1 MGTTTG
7 TTETTP
13 PARSPEPALPGET
26 GDRWHFGGPVPAAF
40 DEPVRRSVPLYDEGH
55 RLILELSDFF
65 LNVGSGRVVD
75 LGCSTGTLLSG
86 LAARHDGRGMSFLG
100 VDSEPDMVAH
110 AADRCADDAR
120 IAIRHASAT
129 DPDCFTADRSPDDLR
144 RPPQTRE
151 TKRAN
156 KSETAAGA
164 DLIVSYY
171 TMQFVPPR
179 QRQQVF
185 DRIYQSLNWG
195 GALVLFEKVR
205 APDARFQDMATQLY
219 QEFKQRQGYRSE
231 EILAKSRA
239 LKGVLEPFSTQGNL
253 DLMRRAG
260 VEDITSVRKYVCF
273 EGFLAIK

>member
-1 MGTTTG
+1 MGTTR
-7 TTETTP
+7 ETTP
-13 PARSPEPALPGET
+13 PEPSSEQALPGET

-40 DEPVRRSVPLYDEGH
+40 DEHVRRSVPFYDEGH

-65 LNVGSGRVVD
+65 LNAGSGRVVD
-75 LGCSTGTLLSG
+75 LGCSTGTLLAG
-86 LAARHDGRGMSFLG
+86 LAARHGGAGMSFLG

-110 AADRCADDAR
+110 AIERCAGDAR
-120 IAIRHASAT
+120 IAIRHASAA
-129 DPDCFTADRSPDDLR
+129 DPNCFTADRNLPGQSADALAGPAD
-144 RPPQTRE
+144 
-151 TKRAN
+151 
-156 KSETAAGA
+156 TAAGA

-195 GALVLFEKVR
+195 GAFLLFEKVR
-205 APDARFQDMATQLY
+205 APDARFQDLATQLY
-219 QEFKQRQGYRSE
+219 QEFKQRQGYQSD

-260 VEDITSVRKYVCF
+260 FADVTSVLKYICF